1 MNIWLHFWYRCT
13 IDFNSLW
20 TCKSSLL
27 FIVQCHKSGDNWI
40 NCKNYQ
46 PQNYLIHLWKSMKCL
61 LCTLLNVQRELKS
74 TVRSRS
80 GYPRCLLEMWQ
91 FRILIVKSKSIKT
104 SWDSDTVSLSCP
116 RVYRSSLWLPC
127 PLVTMAMCVMSQH
140 LYISKYKMC
149 KTASCL
155 WCCLLTLSQLSTCPD
170 SFQATHTIG
179 ECLGQTSKVLGSTS
193 RWF

>member
-1 MNIWLHFWYRCT
+1 MYWRFQLPLNIH
-13 IDFNSLW
+13 
-20 TCKSSLL
+20 KSSLL

-46 PQNYLIHLWKSMKCL
+46 PQTPLMEVNEML
-61 LCTLLNVQRELKS
+61 
-74 TVRSRS
+74 TVYPPQCPKRAEINSIRSRS
-80 GYPRCLLEMWQ
+80 DYPRCLLEMWQ
-91 FRILIVKSKSIKT
+91 FRIRIAKSKSIKT
-104 SWDSDTVSLSCP
+104 SWDGDTVSLSCP

-179 ECLGQTSKVLGSTS
+179 ECLGQTSKVLGGTS
-193 RWF
+193 RWFYTVEYKLP